1 MGGSSSKPE
10 IALPAAPVL
19 PDINRATFSGEY
31 ATELAQKAADA
42 QAAATAAANSAAAE
56 IANAAYWFKAKLGGA
71 IFIFIGI
78 AAVLIWYFVWGPGKK
93 SDAAAPPGPLTLTVL
108 SANHSGTDVT
118 TETKAKVQ
126 GSNLLISPS
135 IIISLKPGS
144 DQSNYT
150 GAYVVSYYFSDD
162 PNNTITTP
170 FNDKVGVAISSGN
183 RKGYVPPG
191 STPSQT
197 QATAPPTPMPQ
208 ATAPTT
214 GSSMWSRLKSYF
226 GGSQD
231 SGDQLP
237 NAKDAKSSASIPAAS
252 APLSGQDKGGY
263 GMQWWMYINDWD
275 YKYGKEKH
283 VLSRSDPSNSGIVN
297 PRVMLHPTENTLQV
311 AVSVYGSGEDSAN
324 ASTPDADMFVCEVP
338 DVPLQSWFSVSVTLF
353 DRNMDIYL
361 NGNLVK
367 SCVLP
372 GVPKS
377 AAGNVE
383 LNNNGGFSGYLCNF
397 YAYPR
402 MLIPSDAQSF
412 YAAGT
417 SCSNVKSAKPSLEN
431 ALTGGYSLKFG
442 LTDTTG
448 KQVDNYTF

>member
-1 MGGSSSKPE
+1 MGGSSSKPTVVV
-10 IALPAAPVL
+10 PAAPVL

-71 IFIFIGI
+71 IFIFLAI
-78 AAVLIWYFVWGPGKK
+78 AGVLIWYFLSRKPDG
-93 SDAAAPPGPLTLTVL
+93 SDGGGGSSTPTTLVIQKATHTD
-108 SANHSGTDVT
+108 NDVT
-118 TETKAKVQ
+118 TKTQALVQ
-126 GSNLLISPS
+126 GGAYLTIKPSLIKNIDPTADASTYTGKYVISYQFSDESGPRNETFNDTDIVSISP
-135 IIISLKPGS
+135 
-144 DQSNYT
+144 
-150 GAYVVSYYFSDD
+150 
-162 PNNTITTP
+162 
-170 FNDKVGVAISSGN
+170 GN
-183 RKGYVPPG
+183 RTGYTAPG
-191 STPSQT
+191 ST
-197 QATAPPTPMPQ
+197 QATGPTTPMPQ
-208 ATAPTT
+208 ATAPTA
-214 GSSMWSRLKSYF
+214 GSSLWSRVKSYF
-226 GGSQD
+226 SGSGD

-237 NAKDAKSSASIPAAS
+237 NAKDAKSSASIPSAS

-297 PRVMLHPTENTLQV
+297 PRVMLHPTENTLQI

-402 MLIPSDAQSF
+402 MLIPSDAQTF

-417 SCSNVKSAKPSLEN
+417 SCSTIKSASPTLQN

-448 KQVDNYTF
+448 KQIDNYTF

>member
-1 MGGSSSKPE
+1 MGGSSSKPTVVV
-10 IALPAAPVL
+10 PAAPVL

-71 IFIFIGI
+71 IFIFIAI
-78 AAVLIWYFVWGPGKK
+78 AAVLIWYFAFYKK
-93 SDAAAPPGPLTLTVL
+93 SDPSGGGGSSTPPSLNIIN
-108 SANHSGTDVT
+108 ANHSGNDVK
-118 TETKAKVQ
+118 TKTQSLVT
-126 GSNLLISPS
+126 GTNILSINPSLIKNIDSTADATKYTGKYT
-135 IIISLKPGS
+135 I
-144 DQSNYT
+144 NYT
-150 GAYVVSYYFSDD
+150 FSDD
-162 PNNTITTP
+162 SSNVLTAIYSDTDTVLITPT
-170 FNDKVGVAISSGN
+170 N
-183 RKGYVPPG
+183 RNGYVTSG
-191 STPSQT
+191 STGQK
-197 QATAPPTPMPQ
+197 ATAPTTPMPQ
-208 ATAPTT
+208 ATAPTA
-214 GSSMWSRLKSYF
+214 GSSLWSRVKSYF
-226 GGSQD
+226 SGSGD

-237 NAKDAKSSASIPAAS
+237 NAKDAKSSASIPSAS

-283 VLSRSDPSNSGIVN
+283 VLSRSDPSNSGVVN
-297 PRVMLHPTENTLQV
+297 PRVMLHPTENTLQI
-311 AVSVYGSGEDSAN
+311 AVSVYGSGEDNAN

-367 SCVLP
+367 SCVLS

-402 MLIPSDAQSF
+402 MLIPSDAQTF

-417 SCSNVKSAKPSLEN
+417 SCSSIKSASPTLQN

-448 KQVDNYTF
+448 KQIDNYTF